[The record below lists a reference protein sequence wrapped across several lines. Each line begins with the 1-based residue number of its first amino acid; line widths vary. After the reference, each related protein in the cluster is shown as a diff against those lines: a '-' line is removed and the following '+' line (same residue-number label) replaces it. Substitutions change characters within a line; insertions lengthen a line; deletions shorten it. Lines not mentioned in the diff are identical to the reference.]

1 MYRPK
6 PFREDRLDV
15 LHAFIREHPFA
26 TIINAGPDGPMATHA
41 PVELE
46 PDAGAKGTLIGHL
59 AKANPQWKTMEAGE
73 PTLVVFHGPQAYVSP
88 SFYPSKQEHGRVVP
102 TWDYVAVHARG
113 RAKTFD
119 DPGELRALLEA
130 LTDRHEHPR
139 PAPWALDDAP
149 EDFLQGAM
157 GAIVGFRIEIETLEG
172 QWKVSQNRSEAD
184 RRGVIEGL
192 GEGDEQARAI
202 AAQVPTSDQG

>member
-1 MYRPK
+1 MYTPK

-26 TIINAGPDGPMATHA
+26 TIVNAGPEGPVATHA
-41 PVELE
+41 PLEL
-46 PDAGAKGTLIGHL
+46 DAAAGPKGTLIGHL
-59 AKANPQWKTMEAGE
+59 AKANPQWRAMQSAE
-73 PTLVVFHGPQAYVSP
+73 PTLVIFHGPQAYVSP
-88 SFYPSKQEHGRVVP
+88 SFYPSKKEHGRVVP

-119 DPGELRALLEA
+119 DPEELRTLLVA
-130 LTDRHEHPR
+130 LTDRHEQPR
-139 PAPWALDDAP
+139 PAPWALNDAP
-149 EDFLQGAM
+149 EDYLRGAM

-192 GEGDEQARAI
+192 GAGDEQARAI
-202 AAQVPTSDQG
+202 AAQVPEG